1 MKKIITKA
9 SGLVIAC
16 TTPLAMGFTFETETL
31 NGSFDSTITAG
42 MGLRTESRGCNLI
55 NQGPTGHNAPS
66 GCLAQSSGVADQGD
80 LNYDRGDMFTNYLK
94 GTHEL
99 LLKMPEDI
107 TFMARGTWI
116 RDFAA
121 TDTTGTLSFN
131 TPESVGSNGLS
142 DDARDD
148 LAFKARLLDLWVSK
162 GFDVGGQRVRARLGN
177 QVINWGESLFVAGG
191 INNTNAYDYQALA
204 RPGVQLKEA
213 VLPAPMLSV
222 ASGLGSGVNVEAY
235 YQFRWNKSEL
245 PPVGSYWSTTN
256 ALGEGR
262 GDYGFSEKDARDSGQ
277 WGLSLRWQP
286 EDSDVAYGFYV
297 MRYHDK
303 LPSLRVAILDP
314 NTFAAAPTW
323 EYQEDRMMYGISA
336 NMPIGDWAV
345 GTELSYR
352 PKDSVMLNP
361 VIDLCTGNGG
371 KCWKDEKKFQW
382 HLTGLYSFSQDAH
395 LDYVT
400 FNHRLEKEIRQRFE
414 DGDFEIQ
421 IIGFAKQIGDIA
433 DGASA
438 VLEFCLLA
446 LLLTAGAVYW
456 YCHSLRF
463 TLLALVCSLASLVWQ
478 FGSLRLLGYGLD
490 PLAVLVPF
498 LVFAIGVSHGV
509 QQINFIVREIA
520 IGKSAEEA
528 ARSSF
533 TGLLVPGTL
542 ALVTALVS
550 FVTLLLI
557 PIPMVRE
564 LAITASL
571 GVAYKIVT
579 NLVMLP
585 LMASLLRVDDKYAA
599 AQEVSRQ
606 RRSRWLRGLARLAE
620 PRKAQWVLGA
630 ALAVFLAAIWQS
642 HDRVVGTLQAGAPEL
657 REDSRFNRDAVSIAS
672 NYDIGLDW
680 LSVVFEVDKAPSEV
694 ACEDVALGQYQDRF
708 VWAMQGVPGV
718 LSVASFSTTMRQFNE
733 GYNEGNPKM
742 AAVPIDPMN
751 YAALATEVARTP
763 GLMRTDCS
771 MSAVHLYL
779 ADHKATTINRV
790 VDAAKAFRSEYPMSG
805 ISIRLASGNAGVL
818 AAINEEVEKSETP
831 MLLYVYAAIAL
842 LVFVV
847 YRDLRAVLVCCLP
860 LTIGTFIGYWFMK
873 ELQIGLTIATLPVM
887 VLAVGIGVDYAF
899 YIYNRLQLHLAHGQ
913 TITKAVEYALLEVG
927 VATIFTAITLAVGVA
942 TWAFSELK
950 FQADMGKLLAFMF
963 VVNMVMAMTVLPAF
977 AVWLE
982 RAFPRKRPVRMI
994 GALVH

>member
-1 MKKIITKA
+1 MNGSVKLTEARTRGLLPRVEGVLFGHRRLVLA
-9 SGLVIAC
+9 S
-16 TTPLAMGFTFETETL
+16 LAVFTLIMAWFAVQLRMDAGFEKQLPIGHEYIKTFEAYRNDLMGANRLTIVVKARNGVIWSAPGLKRLYDVTQAITFLPGVSRSSVRSLWTPNAFVNEITEEGFRADPLVPGTVTPEHLDDEIIATIANSSAQGGFIGTL
-31 NGSFDSTITAG
+31 VSRDQSSAMITA
-42 MGLRTESRGCNLI
+42 E
-55 NQGPTGHNAPS
+55 
-66 GCLAQSSGVADQGD
+66 
-80 LNYDRGDMFTNYLK
+80 LNEFD
-94 GTHEL
+94 
-99 LLKMPEDI
+99 
-107 TFMARGTWI
+107 A
-116 RDFAA
+116 
-121 TDTTGTLSFN
+121 
-131 TPESVGSNGLS
+131 NG
-142 DDARDD
+142 
-148 LAFKARLLDLWVSK
+148 
-162 GFDVGGQRVRARLGN
+162 
-177 QVINWGESLFVAGG
+177 
-191 INNTNAYDYQALA
+191 
-204 RPGVQLKEA
+204 
-213 VLPAPMLSV
+213 
-222 ASGLGSGVNVEAY
+222 
-235 YQFRWNKSEL
+235 
-245 PPVGSYWSTTN
+245 
-256 ALGEGR
+256 
-262 GDYGFSEKDARDSGQ
+262 
-277 WGLSLRWQP
+277 
-286 EDSDVAYGFYV
+286 
-297 MRYHDK
+297 
-303 LPSLRVAILDP
+303 
-314 NTFAAAPTW
+314 
-323 EYQEDRMMYGISA
+323 
-336 NMPIGDWAV
+336 
-345 GTELSYR
+345 
-352 PKDSVMLNP
+352 
-361 VIDLCTGNGG
+361 
-371 KCWKDEKKFQW
+371 
-382 HLTGLYSFSQDAH
+382 AH
-395 LDYVT
+395 LDYVA
-400 FNHRLEKEIRQRFE
+400 FNHALEKEIRQRFE
-414 DGDFEIQ
+414 NSDFEVQ
-421 IIGFAKQIGDIA
+421 MIGFAKQIGDIA

-446 LLLTAGAVYW
+446 LLLTAAAVYW

-520 IGKSAEEA
+520 VGKSAEQA

-542 ALVTALVS
+542 ALVTALLS

-571 GVAYKIVT
+571 GVAYKIIT

-585 LMASLLRVDDKYAA
+585 LVASMLKVDDKYAA
-599 AQEVSRQ
+599 AQEVSR
-606 RRSRWLRGLARLAE
+606 RRRTRWLHGLSRLAE
-620 PRKAQWVLGA
+620 RRNAQWVLGV
-630 ALAVFLAAIWQS
+630 ALVVFVVAIWQS

-680 LSVVFEVDKAPSEV
+680 LSVVFEANRDSGGEDSQATCENV
-694 ACEDVALGQYQDRF
+694 AVGQYQDRF

-718 LSVASFSTTMRQFNE
+718 LSVASFSSTLRQFNE

-742 AAVPIDPMN
+742 GAVPIDPMN

-763 GLMRTDCS
+763 GLMRADCS

-790 VDAAKAFRSEYPMSG
+790 VEAAKAFRSENPSPDVT
-805 ISIRLASGNAGVL
+805 IRLASGNAGIL

-847 YRDLRAVLVCCLP
+847 YRDWRAVLVCCLP

-899 YIYNRLQLHLAHGQ
+899 YIYNRLQLHQAYGQ
-913 TITKAVEYALLEVG
+913 PITKAVEHALLEVG
-927 VATIFTAITLAVGVA
+927 MATIFTAITLAIGVA
-942 TWAFSELK
+942 TWAFSDLK

-963 VVNMVMAMTVLPAF
+963 IVNMVMAMTVLPAF

-982 RAFPRKRPVRMI
+982 QVFPRRRPVRMI
-994 GALVH
+994 GALMH

>member
-1 MKKIITKA
+1 M
-9 SGLVIAC
+9 
-16 TTPLAMGFTFETETL
+16 
-31 NGSFDSTITAG
+31 NGSVK
-42 MGLRTESRGCNLI
+42 L
-55 NQGPTGHNAPS
+55 
-66 GCLAQSSGVADQGD
+66 
-80 LNYDRGDMFTNYLK
+80 
-94 GTHEL
+94 
-99 LLKMPEDI
+99 PE
-107 TFMARGTWI
+107 
-116 RDFAA
+116 
-121 TDTTGTLSFN
+121 
-131 TPESVGSNGLS
+131 
-142 DDARDD
+142 
-148 LAFKARLLDLWVSK
+148 
-162 GFDVGGQRVRARLGN
+162 VRARGLLSRVEEVLFGHRRL
-177 QVINWGESLFVAGG
+177 VLASLAVFTLVMAWFAVQLRMDAGFEKQLPIG
-191 INNTNAYDYQALA
+191 HEYIKTFEAYRNDLQGANRLTLVVRARHGSIWSAPGLKRVYDVTQALTFL
-204 RPGVQLKEA
+204 PGVSRS
-213 VLPAPMLSV
+213 SV
-222 ASGLGSGVNVEAY
+222 RSLWTPNAFVNEITEEGFRADPLVPGTVTAEHLDDEIIAKIASSSAQGGFIGTLVSRDQSSAMITA
-235 YQFRWNKSEL
+235 EL
-245 PPVGSYWSTTN
+245 N
-256 ALGEGR
+256 E
-262 GDYGFSEKDARDSGQ
+262 FDA
-277 WGLSLRWQP
+277 
-286 EDSDVAYGFYV
+286 
-297 MRYHDK
+297 
-303 LPSLRVAILDP
+303 
-314 NTFAAAPTW
+314 
-323 EYQEDRMMYGISA
+323 
-336 NMPIGDWAV
+336 
-345 GTELSYR
+345 
-352 PKDSVMLNP
+352 
-361 VIDLCTGNGG
+361 NG
-371 KCWKDEKKFQW
+371 
-382 HLTGLYSFSQDAH
+382 AR
-395 LDYVT
+395 LDYVA
-400 FNHRLEKEIRQRFE
+400 FNHALEKELRQQFE

-421 IIGFAKQIGDIA
+421 MIGFAKQIGDIA

-446 LLLTAGAVYW
+446 LLLTAAAVYW

-520 IGKSAEEA
+520 LGKSAEEA

-571 GVAYKIVT
+571 GVAFKIIT

-585 LMASLLRVDDKYAA
+585 LVASLLRVDDKYAS
-599 AQEVSRQ
+599 AQEIARQ
-606 RRSRWLRGLARLAE
+606 RRTRWLHGLSRLAE
-620 PRKAQWVLGA
+620 RRNAQWVLGI
-630 ALAVFLAAIWQS
+630 ALMIFLAAIWQS

-680 LSVVFEVDKAPSEV
+680 LSVVFEVNRGDSAGDSQAACEEV
-694 ACEDVALGQYQDRF
+694 AVGQYQDRF
-708 VWAMQGVPGV
+708 VWAMQEVPGV
-718 LSVASFSTTMRQFNE
+718 LSVASFSSNLRQFNE

-742 AAVPIDPMN
+742 GAVPIDPVN

-790 VDAAKAFRSEYPMSG
+790 IEAAKAFRSQYPMPG
-805 ISIRLASGNAGVL
+805 VVVRLASGNAGVL

-847 YRDLRAVLVCCLP
+847 YRDWRAVLVCCLP

-899 YIYNRLQLHLAHGQ
+899 YIYNRLQLHQAHGQ
-913 TITKAVEYALLEVG
+913 PITKAVEHALLEVG
-927 VATIFTAITLAVGVA
+927 IATIFTAITLAIGVA

-963 VVNMVMAMTVLPAF
+963 IVNMVMAMTVLPAF

-982 RAFPRKRPVRMI
+982 WLFPRRRPVRMI